1 MTDTEVGLVRV
12 VVVTPRRHLD
22 LALPGQLTLAMLLP
36 AVLSHA
42 GDEATHQAGEQG
54 GWLLRRTDGT
64 PLDVGRGLTAQ
75 GVRDGDVLHLVH
87 AQVDWPEPE
96 YDDVVEVIAASA
108 RQGGLV
114 WSTGVSRWTGTV
126 AMGVLVAAALAV
138 CLRTAVQSETAAQSS
153 IGAWW
158 GLGLAIGCLTGGIL
172 LTRAYDEPDIGRT
185 VAGYGL
191 VAAFVGGLLVLPRT
205 GPGPELAAPHL
216 LTGFA
221 LLLLAG
227 TVGYLG
233 SSGRRWLF
241 VAAMVAGVAGA
252 GGALVALSPLDLP
265 STAAVTVSVLLL
277 LTPTWPAIAGRLGR
291 LPLPA
296 FPRSTSELL
305 QDAPPTPAAV
315 TFGVIAQADDML
327 TGLLAGATAVIA
339 PGLVALG
346 LADGLAAPVLG
357 GVVTAACLLR
367 ARLFPAV
374 RHRLPMLLAGLTG
387 LVALSLRL
395 PVEDPPGWS
404 LLALVG
410 SATVVLALGLRRNRS
425 SVYLGRA
432 AELLD
437 ILLLLAVVPLVCGVL
452 GLYAVMRG
460 LAG

>member
-1 MTDTEVGLVRV
+1 MVTGTEVGLVRV
-12 VVVTPRRHLD
+12 VVVTPHRHLD

-42 GDEATHQAGEQG
+42 GDEVGHQAGEQG

-64 PLDVGRGLTAQ
+64 SLDVGRGLTAQ

-114 WSTGVSRWTGTV
+114 WNTRVSRWTGAV
-126 AMGVLVAAALAV
+126 AGGVLVAAALAV
-138 CLRTAVQSETAAQSS
+138 CLRADAQSS
-153 IGAWW
+153 TGAWW
-158 GLGLAIGCLTGGIL
+158 ALGLAIGCLTGGIL
-172 LTRAYDEPDIGRT
+172 LARAYDEPDIGRT

-205 GPGPELAAPHL
+205 GSGPDLAAPHL
-216 LTGFA
+216 LTGCA
-221 LLLLAG
+221 LLLLGG

-252 GGALVALSPLDLP
+252 GGALVALSSLDLP
-265 STAAVTVSVLLL
+265 STAAITVSVLLL
-277 LTPTWPAIAGRLGR
+277 FTPTWPAIAGRLGR
-291 LPLPA
+291 LPLPP
-296 FPRSTSELL
+296 FPRSAAELL
-305 QDAPPTPAAV
+305 QDAPGTPAAV
-315 TFGVIAQADDML
+315 TFGVIARADDML
-327 TGLLAGATAVIA
+327 TGLLVGATAVIA

-387 LVALSLRL
+387 LVALLLRL
-395 PVEDPPGWS
+395 PADEPPGWS

-410 SATVVLALGLRRNRS
+410 SAAIALALGLRRDRS